1 MYEQGLKAFI
11 RAYKR
16 GNPEYIESMA
26 IFLIKAGQDNLVDLI
41 SNHLRAASENTLQY
55 LEVIQDI
62 KETFFN
68 NPLYNET
75 VLQSGLLNVL
85 IDILIQIA
93 D

>member
-16 GNPEYIESMA
+16 GIPEYIESMA